1 MLICDQAIREEGTGK
16 VSLIGIFEHINVPAL
31 PAAHAG
37 FSVYVKVIDAQGE
50 YDLSLDLVRLEDLM
64 VIGHGEVRAV
74 VADRLVP
81 TEFLFNLGGLLFER
95 AGDYEFRLSAN
106 GRHLA
111 GKNFRVILLNQPQA
125 GQGGPPPHG

>member
-1 MLICDQAIREEGTGK
+1 MLICDQAIREEGSGK
-16 VSLIGIFEHINVPAL
+16 VSLIGIFEHINVAAVPAGHPGL
-31 PAAHAG
+31 
-37 FSVYVKVIDAQGE
+37 SVYVKVTDAQGA
-50 YDLSLDLVRLEDLM
+50 YDLGLDLVRLEDLM
-64 VIGHGEVRAV
+64 VIGHGEVHAV

-81 TEFLFNLGGLLFER
+81 HEFLFNLAWLLFER

-111 GKNFRVILLNQPQA
+111 SKGFRVILLNQPQV